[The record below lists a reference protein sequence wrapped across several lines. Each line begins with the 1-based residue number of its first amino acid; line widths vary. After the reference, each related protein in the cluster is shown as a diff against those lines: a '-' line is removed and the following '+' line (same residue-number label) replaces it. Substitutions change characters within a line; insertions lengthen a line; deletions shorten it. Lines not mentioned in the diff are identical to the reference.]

1 MIILAIKYQRILMQ
15 DVTSEPGKYPLS
27 YLYKHN
33 KMESEF
39 NEFWLALTS

>member
-1 MIILAIKYQRILMQ
+1 MKCQEDIVAHS

-33 KMESEF
+33 RYGCQI
-39 NEFWLALTS
+39 